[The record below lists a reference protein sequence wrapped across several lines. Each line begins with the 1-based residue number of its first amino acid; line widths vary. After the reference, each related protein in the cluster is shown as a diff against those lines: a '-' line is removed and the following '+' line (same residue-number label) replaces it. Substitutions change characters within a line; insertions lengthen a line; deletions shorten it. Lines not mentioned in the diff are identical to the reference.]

1 MRSQPSTNGALL
13 LKRFRRGH
21 PDRGRSFSS

>member
-1 MRSQPSTNGALL
+1 MTRLVPPR

-21 PDRGRSFSS
+21 PDRGRNAAAWL